1 MGVGRPVKARK
12 PVQATTPVPV
22 CDSVCVVTASLHS
35 AVGMGW
41 PARAGGPSQAVTPS
55 VLICLVA
62 AFLIVQWVCDGL
74 PGQPLQAT
82 PPVLICLVTA
92 SVHCAVG
99 MGPILWEGLLG
110 LEDHYKLC
118 HLSIG
123 FDICSNGISDCAV
136 GMGRPARA
144 GGSS

>member
-1 MGVGRPVKARK
+1 MSSSGIPD
-12 PVQATTPVPV
+12 
-22 CDSVCVVTASLHS
+22 C
-35 AVGMGW
+35 AVGMGRL
-41 PARAGGPSQAVTPS
+41 ARAGG
-55 VLICLVA
+55 
-62 AFLIVQWVCDGL
+62 
-74 PGQPLQAT
+74 PLQAT

-123 FDICSNGISDCAV
+123 FDICSNGIPDCAV